1 VLGSEKKIWREK
13 GERVYKKEI
22 KEKLR
27 RIRVNLI
34 YCLIQEKDGRNRR
47 KRNMFIFKMSKIPFN

>member
-1 VLGSEKKIWREK
+1 MKREK

-34 YCLIQEKDGRNRR
+34 YCLIQEKDERNRR